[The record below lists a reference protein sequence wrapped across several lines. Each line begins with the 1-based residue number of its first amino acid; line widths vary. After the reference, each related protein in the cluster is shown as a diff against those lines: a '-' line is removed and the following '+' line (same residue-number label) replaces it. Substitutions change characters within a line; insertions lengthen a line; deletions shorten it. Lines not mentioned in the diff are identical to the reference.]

1 MPNFVTAII
10 IHEKSL
16 LMVKHQGPDDPV
28 PFWSLVGGKVEAG
41 ESAHQALI
49 REVKEETGL
58 DVALEAIGAM
68 LYQTFIDFEG
78 QPTEA
83 QIYEVTRWTGD
94 FNIQDPDG
102 LVIEVAFIPMEQAL
116 IELAK
121 IDYPPMSEPL
131 ISFLRGDS
139 PARTIWRYR
148 HSKGVSELLEE

>member
-10 IHEKSL
+10 IHNESL
-16 LMVKHQGPDDPV
+16 LMVKHQGPDDPE

-49 REVKEETGL
+49 REVKEETGF
-58 DVALEAIGAM
+58 DVELEAIGVM
-68 LYQTFIDFEG
+68 LYQVFIDFEG

-102 LVIEVAFIPMEQAL
+102 LVIEAAFIPLEQAL
-116 IELAK
+116 VEIHKL
-121 IDYPPMSEPL
+121 DYSPMSEPL
-131 ISFLRGDS
+131 LSYLRGDS
-139 PARTIWRYR
+139 PIGSIWRYR
-148 HSKGVSELLEE
+148 YANKIAELLED

>member
-1 MPNFVTAII
+1 MPNFVTAIL

-16 LMVKHQGPDDPV
+16 LMVKHQHPSDPV
-28 PFWSLVGGKVEAG
+28 PYWSLAGGKVEAG

-58 DVALEAIGAM
+58 DVLEIGS
-68 LYQTFIDFEG
+68 LVYHVHIDFEG

-83 QIYEVTRWTGD
+83 EIYEVIQWEGS

-102 LVIEVAFIPMEQAL
+102 LVIEAAFIPLEQAL

-121 IDYPPMSEPL
+121 IDYRPMSEPPL
-131 ISFLRGDS
+131 SFLRGDS
-139 PARTIWRYR
+139 PAGTIWRYR
-148 HSKGVSELLEE
+148 YANKIAELLE